1 MIENLS
7 DRERKLLMALVPA
20 LLITAIVYYVT
31 EPSTSAAP
39 VVDTAAAIDTARIRL
54 ERARVTAAQLPARQ
68 DAKKALDASLATW
81 EKRLITADTAAQ
93 AQAQLN
99 QIFRRVARVQG
110 PTVEIR
116 SIDIG
121 NVQPIDKYAEI
132 VLSVSFDCQVEGLV
146 NLLTDL
152 SSQPEFLSWRDVRV
166 SSPESKQK
174 RINVS
179 MTLIGLAPAKL
190 LVRPQTGGRG

>member
-1 MIENLS
+1 MMENIS

-20 LLITAIVYYVT
+20 LIITAIVYYAT
-31 EPSTSAAP
+31 EPSSSVAP
-39 VVDTAAAIDTARIRL
+39 VVDTAAAIDTAKLRL
-54 ERARVTAAQLPARQ
+54 ENARITAAQLPARQ
-68 DAKKALDASLATW
+68 EAKKSLDAGLATW

-116 SIDIG
+116 GIDIG
-121 NVQPIDKYAEI
+121 SVQPIDKFAEI
-132 VLSVSFDCQVEGLV
+132 VVNVSFDCQVEGLV
-146 NLLTDL
+146 NLLTDIA
-152 SSQPEFLSWRDVRV
+152 SQPEFLSWRDVRV
-166 SSPESKQK
+166 SSPDSKLK
-174 RINVS
+174 RINVT

-190 LVRPQTGGRG
+190 LAKPQTAGRG